1 MKFDAENVM
10 IPYLLYDNED
20 KDLIKSAMIEFA
32 KLHVEAAL
40 KAADKDAQ
48 IELGHCYSCGGATT
62 LELQNTIL
70 NAYPL
75 DNIK

>member
-1 MKFDAENVM
+1 MENKIPTTEDVM
-10 IPYLLYDNED
+10 IPYFLYDNED

-40 KAADKDAQ
+40 KGCLNKYHHSSEENYVFGSSE
-48 IELGHCYSCGGATT
+48 IM
-62 LELQNTIL
+62 

-75 DNIK
+75 SNIK

>member
-1 MKFDAENVM
+1 MEKIITTAEEVM
-10 IPYLLYDNED
+10 IPYFLCDNED

-40 KAADKDAQ
+40 KQASEKAHIQMDEHDLSCSVNKNS
-48 IELGHCYSCGGATT
+48 ILTSYS
-62 LELQNTIL
+62 
-70 NAYPL
+70 L